1 MKRQAVAIVAGV
13 ITAFCSQWVHAEWPE
28 RSITLVVPYP
38 AVGNSDIIARIT
50 AEWLGKALKQ
60 SIVVENRGGAGG
72 AIAAE
77 YVARAPA
84 NGYILFNS
92 ASAVSTIIPHLQK
105 VNFDPFKSFAPISIV
120 GTNAI
125 AFAVNASVPV
135 KTLAEFVDYA
145 KARPGQLNY
154 TAGAAGGI
162 GHLTMALF
170 LKRAGLAMPH
180 VAYKGGAPAM
190 ADVLGGRVPIIL
202 TNVAEVLPYYKSGKL
217 KILAV
222 SSEKR
227 GSQLPEIP
235 TVAEQGYPGFAT
247 GTWNGLAAPAGTPK
261 DVIAKIAR
269 AISPACKDAA
279 FDAKF
284 HEVGVDALCT
294 TPEQFAQRLR
304 ADWTMWGEAV
314 KLSGVAVQ

>member
-1 MKRQAVAIVAGV
+1 MKTRAVLVAAGL
-13 ITAFCSQWVHAEWPE
+13 IGALISLAAYAEWPE

-38 AVGNSDIIARIT
+38 AGGNSDIIARIT
-50 AEWLGKALKQ
+50 AEWLGKALKTP
-60 SIVVENRGGAGG
+60 IIVENRGGAGG

-77 YVARAPA
+77 FVARAPA
-84 NGYILFNS
+84 NGYTLFNS
-92 ASAVSTIIPHLQK
+92 ASAVSTIVPHLQK
-105 VNFDPFKSFAPISIV
+105 VNFDPFKSFVPISIV

-125 AFAVNASVPV
+125 AFAVNAGVPV
-135 KTLAEFVDYA
+135 KTLADFVDYA
-145 KARPGQLNY
+145 RARPGQLNY

-180 VAYKGGAPAM
+180 IAYKGGAPAM

-202 TNVAEVLPYYKSGKL
+202 TNVAEVLPYAKSGKL
-217 KILAV
+217 RVLAV

-227 GSQLPEIP
+227 DSQWPEIP

-247 GTWNGLAAPAGTPK
+247 GTWNGLAAPAGTPREI
-261 DVIAKIAR
+261 VAKIAE
-269 AISPACKDAA
+269 AMKPACKDGG
-279 FDAKF
+279 FIAKL

-294 TPEQFAQRLR
+294 TPEQFAERLR

-314 KLSGVAVQ
+314 KVSGVAAQ